1 LNNFDSNFLPVSSSS
16 SHGDSNEGTIPQCPQ
31 SKSQAD
37 YSKSICRQKRLSST
51 YLLIF
56 VVATFMTGVR
66 AQPKSVVWN
75 PVDESSPTPT
85 TTSTEYARPPSS
97 SVPTAAAQTP
107 LQPAVTTLQA
117 MASHP
122 KTQRRK
128 PPTSDNDDVLP
139 RLTFIDTNNVAG
151 PPQVTHIESNNKN
164 IIPTHVTFIDANKN
178 ESGEVSTNKDEILV
192 ENKEEKAESRPEDE
206 KEIIIYDDIYPRR
219 VKLSQYRQAAQRH
232 RQSTAEAARRQKQ
245 QRRRQESE
253 RRRRYFVAPP
263 WRHHGP
269 PPTGPAR
276 PPYTPPSA
284 SGSTRYFLPPIHP
297 PPGPHLRPPY
307 SHVDEEASD
316 NSIRTV
322 VLPEHKK
329 PHPPPPRPSSY
340 RQLVPLE
347 QDLQDD
353 DDYDEYSDEYVI
365 EDEAANRRHDYN
377 WWLGPQPTR
386 RNQERGRS
394 HSANPASG
402 GSNSLFRSI
411 MGVSPFCLHDD
422 IQFNCVLT
430 PVCWM
435 AGGETLSGC
444 DSMLYS
450 CCVEPSIARK
460 VSKHLPV
467 SLSQGLLVHPEGSTV
482 YFTDL
487 DYRIYSCISRRAYKS
502 NGKKNWP
509 KIVQNS

>member
-1 LNNFDSNFLPVSSSS
+1 MTGVS
-16 SHGDSNEGTIPQCPQ
+16 GQ
-31 SKSQAD
+31 SKS
-37 YSKSICRQKRLSST
+37 I
-51 YLLIF
+51 
-56 VVATFMTGVR
+56 
-66 AQPKSVVWN
+66 VWN
-75 PVDESSPTPT
+75 PVDESSVTPT
-85 TTSTEYARPPSS
+85 TTPTEFGRQLSS
-97 SVPTAAAQTP
+97 SSSIPTVPAQTP

-128 PPTSDNDDVLP
+128 PPASDNDDVLP
-139 RLTFIDTNNVAG
+139 RLTFIDSNNVAG

-164 IIPTHVTFIDANKN
+164 IIPTHVTFVDASKNN
-178 ESGEVSTNKDEILV
+178 ESEVSTNKDEILV

-219 VKLSQYRQAAQRH
+219 VKLSQYRQASQRH
-232 RQSTAEAARRQKQ
+232 RQTTAEAAWRQQQQ
-245 QRRRQESE
+245 QRRRHESE
-253 RRRRYFVAPP
+253 RRRRYYGAPP
-263 WRHHGP
+263 WRQHGP

-276 PPYTPPSA
+276 PPYAPPST
-284 SGSTRYFLPPIHP
+284 SGSTRYFLPPIHQP
-297 PPGPHLRPPY
+297 PSPHLRPPY
-307 SHVDEEASD
+307 PHGDEEASD
-316 NSIRTV
+316 NSVRTV
-322 VLPEHKK
+322 VLPNHKK
-329 PHPPPPRPSSY
+329 PHPPPPPRHSSY
-340 RQLVPLE
+340 QQLVPVE
-347 QDLQDD
+347 QDLLDD
-353 DDYDEYSDEYVI
+353 DEYDDYSDDYVT
-365 EDEAANRRHDYN
+365 EDEPANRRHDYN

-444 DSMLYS
+444 ESMLYS

-460 VSKHLPV
+460 VSSCK
-467 SLSQGLLVHPEGSTV
+467 LV
-482 YFTDL
+482 
-487 DYRIYSCISRRAYKS
+487 
-502 NGKKNWP
+502 
-509 KIVQNS
+509 

>member
-1 LNNFDSNFLPVSSSS
+1 MNNLNSYFLPLSSSSSS
-16 SHGDSNEGTIPQCPQ
+16 SHGDSNVGTNRECAQP
-31 SKSQAD
+31 KSRAD
-37 YSKSICRQKRLSST
+37 NSKSICRQKRLST
-51 YLLIF
+51 FLFIF
-56 VVATFMTGVR
+56 VVATFMTGVSG
-66 AQPKSVVWN
+66 QPKSVVWN
-75 PVDESSPTPT
+75 PVDESSATPT
-85 TTSTEYARPPSS
+85 TTSTEFARQPSPSS
-97 SVPTAAAQTP
+97 SSIPTAAAQTP

-122 KTQRRK
+122 KTQHRK
-128 PPTSDNDDVLP
+128 PPAADNDDVLP
-139 RLTFIDTNNVAG
+139 RLTFIDSNNVAG

-164 IIPTHVTFIDANKN
+164 IIPTHVTFVDANKN
-178 ESGEVSTNKDEILV
+178 ESEVSTNKNEILV
-192 ENKEEKAESRPEDE
+192 ENREEKAESRPEDE

-219 VKLSQYRQAAQRH
+219 VKLSQYRQASQRH
-232 RQSTAEAARRQKQ
+232 RQSTAEAAWRQQ

-276 PPYTPPSA
+276 PPYAPPSA

-297 PPGPHLRPPY
+297 PPGPHLRPPHP
-307 SHVDEEASD
+307 HVEEEASD

-322 VLPEHKK
+322 VLPDHKK
-329 PHPPPPRPSSY
+329 PRPPPPRPSSY
-340 RQLVPLE
+340 QQLVPVE
-347 QDLQDD
+347 QDFLDEDEYDD
-353 DDYDEYSDEYVI
+353 YSDEYVS

-402 GSNSLFRSI
+402 ASNSLFRSI
-411 MGVSPFCLHDD
+411 MGVSPFCLHDE

-444 DSMLYS
+444 ESMLYS

-460 VSKHLPV
+460 VSSSVLI
-467 SLSQGLLVHPEGSTV
+467 L
-482 YFTDL
+482 
-487 DYRIYSCISRRAYKS
+487 
-502 NGKKNWP
+502 
-509 KIVQNS
+509 KIC